1 MHWHCARC
9 GGERLRVIRVGA
21 AGTARELRGLF
32 REMPMVLSSPH
43 QAEGVIEQVADAP
56 VIVIATPGAEPRVR
70 PGGASGGRYRAVAI
84 LDAWTSL
91 YSQRMDAR
99 VDVLRTWMHTMSYC
113 NARVDGGVGLL
124 LGETDPLIAQAL
136 MTWDPRVLAGRELRE
151 REETALPPALSA
163 ACVWGR
169 NDAVTWMLREIGV
182 RGGDWSTLQWQGQR
196 IDSVLGP
203 VPIPQARTVD
213 AREIEEMGDR
223 VKAVVRV
230 PHSRRAELAKRVR
243 VALARHVASRA
254 GGELRCRLD
263 PKDLL

>member
-1 MHWHCARC
+1 M
-9 GGERLRVIRVGA
+9 
-21 AGTARELRGLF
+21 
-32 REMPMVLSSPH
+32 
-43 QAEGVIEQVADAP
+43 
-56 VIVIATPGAEPRVR
+56 
-70 PGGASGGRYRAVAI
+70 
-84 LDAWTSL
+84 
-91 YSQRMDAR
+91 
-99 VDVLRTWMHTMSYC
+99 
-113 NARVDGGVGLL
+113 
-124 LGETDPLIAQAL
+124 
-136 MTWDPRVLAGRELRE
+136 
-151 REETALPPALSA
+151 
-163 ACVWGR
+163 WGR
-169 NDAVTWMLREIGV
+169 NDAVTWLLREIGV

-223 VKAVVRV
+223 VKAVVRI